1 MAKRNR
7 NKTPSD
13 ETTTPPSEVEVY
25 ASNLTLHDLFQQQT
39 TKMLD
44 RADLSEEQKQSILVA
59 MNCPCC
65 GAGSLSFTMKLRR

>member
-39 TKMLD
+39 TKMLTGPTFPKS
-44 RADLSEEQKQSILVA
+44 RSKAFSS
-59 MNCPCC
+59 P
-65 GAGSLSFTMKLRR
+65 